1 MIVSRE
7 SKRLKTSRIDWLNSS
22 NALIQHLSE
31 KMRFSRFPVLLG
43 SAEAT
48 LFEVART
55 VKRLLIP
62 YILYP

>member
-1 MIVSRE
+1 MSCE
-7 SKRLKTSRIDWLNSS
+7 SKKLKKSRSNWLNSG
-22 NALIQHLSE
+22 NALMQHLSE